1 MSQCEFPTVLV
12 NKPHSNKMRICND
25 VRKLNDK
32 TILQP
37 YPMLNMNYLLADI
50 GKIKYKYFSLID
62 LSDSY
67 RQIPL
72 TKRSQQIATMST
84 ILGDFSPTI
93 CIHGLKNL
101 PFVFTRLLDKI
112 FSSIRGKYM
121 EFFLYDIIIYSTTF
135 EEHVCH
141 IEQVMIKLQN
151 AQLTAKPMKTFICKK
166 TVHYLGF
173 MINKN

>member
-1 MSQCEFPTVLV
+1 MKEADLIRPAKMSQWGFPTVLV
-12 NKPHSNKMRICND
+12 NKPHSNKMRMCND

-50 GKIKYKYFSLID
+50 GKRKCKYFSLID

-84 ILGDFSPTI
+84 IIGDLSNNMYIRIKKSPI
-93 CIHGLKNL
+93 CFHKTDGQNIFFNSRKIHG
-101 PFVFTRLLDKI
+101 I
-112 FSSIRGKYM
+112 FS
-121 EFFLYDIIIYSTTF
+121 
-135 EEHVCH
+135 
-141 IEQVMIKLQN
+141 
-151 AQLTAKPMKTFICKK
+151 
-166 TVHYLGF
+166 
-173 MINKN
+173 

>member
-1 MSQCEFPTVLV
+1 MGFPTVLV
-12 NKPHSNKMRICND
+12 NKPHSKNMRMCND

-50 GKIKYKYFSLID
+50 GKRKCKYFSLID

-84 ILGDFSPTI
+84 IIGDFSPTTCIFGFKKSPI
-93 CIHGLKNL
+93 CFHKTDGQNIFFNSRKIHE
-101 PFVFTRLLDKI
+101 I
-112 FSSIRGKYM
+112 FS
-121 EFFLYDIIIYSTTF
+121 
-135 EEHVCH
+135 
-141 IEQVMIKLQN
+141 
-151 AQLTAKPMKTFICKK
+151 
-166 TVHYLGF
+166 
-173 MINKN
+173 